1 MAGRTTRAKSRRGW
15 GKLHLAVDSDT
26 GQIIVHSLTDQ
37 DTGDTAH
44 VEPLLNKIGAEISKF
59 TADGAYD
66 GDPTYD
72 AIRAHGPEAR
82 IVIPPRSTAVA
93 R

>member
-1 MAGRTTRAKSRRGW
+1 
-15 GKLHLAVDSDT
+15 
-26 GQIIVHSLTDQ
+26 
-37 DTGDTAH
+37 
-44 VEPLLNKIGAEISKF
+44 LLRKISAEISQF

-72 AIRAHGPEAR
+72 AIRAHSPEAR

-93 R
+93 GQAPEPSSQRDLHIAAIQAHGRLKWQVFTDYGKRSLVETTMG